1 MTWFFLTFEIVFSGE
16 EVGKLKLT
24 EEMKEKLEGMAG
36 GGAVSSENIDGGR
49 KRSEVNLQINEQS
62 ASADDLAGPPAKKN
76 SLIEN
81 KKLMMEQQLGA
92 TGRLFTVV
100 FSFTTMQPV

>member
-1 MTWFFLTFEIVFSGE
+1 
-16 EVGKLKLT
+16 
-24 EEMKEKLEGMAG
+24 MKEKLEGMAG

-49 KRSEVNLQINEQS
+49 KRSEVNLQVNEQS

-92 TGRLFTVV
+92 TGRLFQCCFQFYKEEATCILRWRDPGLQSQISVNSP
-100 FSFTTMQPV
+100 FHG

>member
-1 MTWFFLTFEIVFSGE
+1 MALFFHTFEIVLFSGE

-92 TGRLFTVV
+92 TGRLF
-100 FSFTTMQPV
+100 Q